1 MIAVHAC
8 VFVVVRV
15 NTSDLQRLFTSL
27 VSVKLYEGHKI
38 ELPDMYEVSWKH
50 LSTDILAMARSA
62 EGLSCNTIDECVDH
76 VADEIS
82 LRLGIKVSTDVLMS
96 NMAHLCPHVLL
107 PGLPLAYIVLLSNR
121 MSEVMGHHAAKWLRS
136 TLVRDFL
143 RIAGPAADMCHADL
157 LQELVLGE

>member
-1 MIAVHAC
+1 
-8 VFVVVRV
+8 
-15 NTSDLQRLFTSL
+15 
-27 VSVKLYEGHKI
+27 
-38 ELPDMYEVSWKH
+38 MYEVNWKH

-96 NMAHLCPHVLL
+96 NMAHLCPHVLQ

-121 MSEVMGHHAAKWLRS
+121 MSEVVGHHAAQWLRS

-157 LQELVLGE
+157 LQELVFGE